1 MKETTR
7 PLFPERKDDTITR
20 LWVKNEN
27 LVKAVTER
35 WQPITEE
42 DQEDDGLIRET
53 PEQREHALAQA
64 QREGFARGREEAI
77 KTLKEEL
84 RPVVHQEIYDNSH
97 KEGLQSGHDEGYRN
111 GIHDAQV
118 EVDQQI
124 TLLKELYREM
134 HVWQCARD
142 KRQLQQLQE
151 LISAMA
157 RKVVMTELKLQPE
170 TINRAISCAMRML
183 PTDSDEIPT
192 IILNPDDRTRVEKFK
207 DSINAKWHLHVDSNQ
222 HAGGCYIEASQN
234 AVNAS
239 FELRLEQSLQA
250 LIEVFGEEFRN
261 EA

>member
-7 PLFPERKDDTITR
+7 PLFPDKQDDAITR

-35 WQPITEE
+35 WQPVTEK

-53 PEQREHALAQA
+53 PEQRQHALAQA

-77 KTLKEEL
+77 QALKEEL
-84 RPVVHQEIYDNSH
+84 RPVVHQEIYDASYL
-97 KEGLQSGHDEGYRN
+97 EGKQAGHTEGYRN
-111 GIHDAQV
+111 GIHEAQV
-118 EVDQQI
+118 EVDHQI
-124 TLLKELYREM
+124 ALLKELYREM

-142 KRQLQQLQE
+142 KRQLKDLQE

-157 RKVVMTELKLQPE
+157 RKVVMTELKLQPD
-170 TINRAISCAMRML
+170 TINRAISGAIRML

-192 IILNPDDRTRVEKFK
+192 IILNPADRERVEKFK
-207 DSINAKWHLHVDSNQ
+207 DSINAKWHIHVDSNQ
-222 HAGGCYIEASQN
+222 HAGGCYVEASQN